1 MANVRFF
8 VDRRNERLWVCD
20 ERYPTGKGAPF
31 TLNRNLDY
39 KALVRWWEDNE
50 GIQFGIGEL
59 SGNEEEILPDGVKE
73 ENKMSALAKLRNLFD
88 TDFAVDV
95 DYDEENTRKVVDLFK
110 VVQDLGVNFRIDER
124 FEETWMGDEGY
135 AIDNWQYFGIRSGR
149 TYINDGDWGY
159 DDPLT
164 VSNFEQLVKEAQEE
178 VQGVSTQYNLTAV
191 GVNSAPVA
199 IVLGDNLV
207 VSGGVVVV
215 NYKDGSSFHLEHD
228 GKATLDVANRVVIT
242 ERTFLKDGQP
252 AYERVTV
259 KLESLVSVQSDTLKL
274 TVLEDGAKVDFTTTF
289 TL

>member
-88 TDFAVDV
+88 GDFAVDV

-110 VVQDLGVNFRIDER
+110 VVQDLGVHFRIDER
-124 FEETWMGDEGY
+124 FETTWMGDEGY
-135 AIDNWQYFGIRSGR
+135 AIDNWQYFGIRSGK

-164 VSNFEQLVKEAQEE
+164 VAQFEQLVKEAQEE
-178 VQGVSTQYNLTAV
+178 AQPGVTTTAV
-191 GVNSAPVA
+191 SDAPVA

-207 VSGGVVVV
+207 ISGGVVVV

-259 KLESLVSVQSDTLKL
+259 KLESLDTVQSDTLKL
-274 TVLEDGAKVDFTTTF
+274 TVIEDGAKVDFTTTF

>member
-73 ENKMSALAKLRNLFD
+73 ENKMSALAKLRDLFAD
-88 TDFAVDV
+88 DFVIDV
-95 DYDEENTRKVVDLFK
+95 DYNAGNSRKATSLF
-110 VVQDLGVNFRIDER
+110 QDVANLGIEFVIDEN
-124 FEETWMGDEGY
+124 FEYTWMGESGRT
-135 AIDNWQYFGIRSGR
+135 IDNWQYFGIKKGKTEIDDCDWSYRSV
-149 TYINDGDWGY
+149 
-159 DDPLT
+159 LE
-164 VSNFEQLVKEAQEE
+164 VEEFEEMVKAAQAEF
-178 VQGVSTQYNLTAV
+178 QGASTQYNLTAV

-207 VSGGVVVV
+207 VSGGVVVI

-259 KLESLVSVQSDTLKL
+259 KLESLSSVQSDTLKL
-274 TVLEDGAKVDFTTTF
+274 TVLEDGTKVDFTTTF

>member
-1 MANVRFF
+1 M
-8 VDRRNERLWVCD
+8 CD

-31 TLNRNLDY
+31 TLDRDLDY
-39 KALVRWWEDNE
+39 ESLVAWWERSK
-50 GIQFGIGEL
+50 GIPFGIGEL

-73 ENKMSALAKLRNLFD
+73 ENKMNALAKLRNLFD

-110 VVQDLGVNFRIDER
+110 VVQNLGVHFRIDER

-135 AIDNWQYFGIRSGR
+135 AIDNWQYFGIRSGK

-164 VSNFEQLVKEAQEE
+164 VAQFEQLVKEAQEE
-178 VQGVSTQYNLTAV
+178 AQPGVTAV
-191 GVNSAPVA
+191 AVSDAPVA
-199 IVLGDNLV
+199 IVLGENLV

-242 ERTFLKDGQP
+242 ERTFLKDGQS

-274 TVLEDGAKVDFTTTF
+274 TVHEDGTKVDFTTTF

>member
-8 VDRRNERLWVCD
+8 VDRREERLWVCD

-31 TLNRNLDY
+31 TLDRNLDY

-50 GIQFGIGEL
+50 GTQFGIGEL

-73 ENKMSALAKLRNLFD
+73 ENKMSALAKLRDLFSE
-88 TDFAVDV
+88 DFVIDV
-95 DYDEENTRKVVDLFK
+95 DYNAGNSRKATSLFK
-110 VVQDLGVNFRIDER
+110 DVENLGIEFVIDEN
-124 FEETWMGDEGY
+124 FEDTWMGECGRT
-135 AIDNWQYFGIRSGR
+135 IDNWQYFGIKNGKTEIDDSDWSYRSV
-149 TYINDGDWGY
+149 
-159 DDPLT
+159 LE
-164 VSNFEQLVKEAQEE
+164 VEEFEEMVKAAQAEFQYTQSLPP
-178 VQGVSTQYNLTAV
+178 QGNV
-191 GVNSAPVA
+191 

-259 KLESLVSVQSDTLKL
+259 KLESLSSVQSDTLKL

>member
-1 MANVRFF
+1 M
-8 VDRRNERLWVCD
+8 WD

-31 TLNRNLDY
+31 TLDRDLDY
-39 KALVRWWEDNE
+39 ESLVAWWERSK
-50 GIQFGIGEL
+50 GIPFGIGQL

-88 TDFAVDV
+88 TNFAVDV
-95 DYDEENTRKVVDLFK
+95 DYNEENTRKVVDLFK
-110 VVQDLGVNFRIDER
+110 VVRDLDINYRVDEA
-124 FEETWMGDEGY
+124 FENTWMAEEGY
-135 AIDNWQYFGIRSGR
+135 AIDNWQYFGIRDGR
-149 TYINDGDWGY
+149 TYLNDGDWGY
-159 DDPLT
+159 GDPLT
-164 VSNFEQLVKEAQEE
+164 VEDFEQCVKEAQEE

-199 IVLGDNLV
+199 IVLGENLV

-242 ERTFLKDGQP
+242 ERTFLKDGQS

>member
-8 VDRRNERLWVCD
+8 VDRRKKRLWVCD

-31 TLNRNLDY
+31 TLDRDLDY
-39 KALVRWWEDNE
+39 ESLVAWWERSK
-50 GIQFGIGEL
+50 GIPFGIGQL

-95 DYDEENTRKVVDLFK
+95 DYDEENTRKAVDLFK
-110 VVQDLGVNFRIDER
+110 VVQDLGVSFRIDER
-124 FEETWMGDEGY
+124 FEETWMGEGGY
-135 AIDNWQYFGIRSGR
+135 AIDHWQYFGIRSGR
-149 TYINDGDWGY
+149 TYINDCDWGY
-159 DDPLT
+159 DDLLT
-164 VSNFEQLVKEAQEE
+164 VAQFEQIVKEAQEE
-178 VQGVSTQYNLTAV
+178 AQPGVTAAAV
-191 GVNSAPVA
+191 SDAPVT
-199 IVLGDNLV
+199 IVLGENLV

-228 GKATLDVANRVVIT
+228 GKATLDVANRVVVT

-259 KLESLVSVQSDTLKL
+259 ELESLDSVQSDTLKL

>member
-1 MANVRFF
+1 M
-8 VDRRNERLWVCD
+8 CD

-31 TLNRNLDY
+31 TLDRDLDY
-39 KALVRWWEDNE
+39 ESLVAWWERSK
-50 GIQFGIGEL
+50 GIPFGIGQL
-59 SGNEEEILPDGVKE
+59 SGNEEEILPDSVKE

-95 DYDEENTRKVVDLFK
+95 DYNEENTRKVVDLFK
-110 VVQDLGVNFRIDER
+110 VVRDLDINYRVDEA
-124 FEETWMGDEGY
+124 FENTWMAEEGY
-135 AIDNWQYFGIRSGR
+135 AIDNWQYFGIRDGR
-149 TYINDGDWGY
+149 TYLNDGDWGY
-159 DDPLT
+159 GDPLT
-164 VSNFEQLVKEAQEE
+164 VEDFEQRVKEAQDE
-178 VQGVSTQYNLTAV
+178 VQGVSTQYNLTSV

-199 IVLGDNLV
+199 IVLGENLV

-259 KLESLVSVQSDTLKL
+259 KLESLESVQSDTLKL

>member
-1 MANVRFF
+1 M
-8 VDRRNERLWVCD
+8 CD

-31 TLNRNLDY
+31 TLDRDLDY
-39 KALVRWWEDNE
+39 ESLVAWWERSK
-50 GIQFGIGEL
+50 GIPFGIGEL

-95 DYDEENTRKVVDLFK
+95 DYNEENTRKVVDLFK
-110 VVQDLGVNFRIDER
+110 VVRDLDINYRVDEA
-124 FEETWMGDEGY
+124 FENTWMAEEGY
-135 AIDNWQYFGIRSGR
+135 AIDNWQYFGIRDGR
-149 TYINDGDWGY
+149 TYLNDGDWGY
-159 DDPLT
+159 GDPLT
-164 VSNFEQLVKEAQEE
+164 VEDFEQRVKEAQEE
-178 VQGVSTQYNLTAV
+178 VQGASTQYNLTAV

-199 IVLGDNLV
+199 IVLGENLV

-242 ERTFLKDGQP
+242 ERTFLKDGQS

-274 TVLEDGAKVDFTTTF
+274 TVHEDGTKVDFTTTF